1 MEKLGSD
8 YSDVKKE
15 VVSEFNE
22 AKYQIFRL
30 HLLWLSCNNLSNA
43 GKLEQWKW
51 KLDTIWRELSPDAY
65 KKEEDYKELEKFSTK
80 VKEYNLKIT
89 KAGTNKALLYSSLE
103 DKEIFLRILQDKV
116 GKGTKTRNID
126 DEDFDE

>member
-1 MEKLGSD
+1 MKNTDFSYD
-8 YSDVKKE
+8 DTKKE

-30 HLLWLSCNNLSNA
+30 HLLWLSCNNMANA
-43 GKLEQWKW
+43 GELEQWKW

-65 KKEEDYKELEKFSTK
+65 KKDKGKEDKDKFKTK
-80 VKEYNLKIT
+80 IVQLNENIT
-89 KAGTNKALLYSSLE
+89 KAEKNKSLLYKSLE
-103 DKEIFLRILQDKV
+103 EKEIFLRILQDDV

>member
-1 MEKLGSD
+1 MKNTDSGYD
-8 YSDVKKE
+8 DTKKE

-30 HLLWLSCNNLSNA
+30 HLLWLSCNNLSNI
-43 GKLEQWKW
+43 GNLTGWKW

-65 KKEEDYKELEKFSTK
+65 KKEEGWSEKEKFSAK
-80 VKEYNLKIT
+80 LKELNENIT
-89 KAGTNKALLYSSLE
+89 KASKEKELLYIALE
-103 DKEIFLRILQDKV
+103 KKEIFLRILQDKV
-116 GKGTKTRNID
+116 GKGTKTRSID